1 VSTPERTAPD
11 GAIATPSLAGTVI
24 VLREAPQ
31 LQVLMLR
38 RQRALR
44 FMGGLWAFPGGAVDV
59 AEAGKAHEAARG
71 TMERIEA
78 AARAACRELM
88 EEAQLTVAPA
98 QFAYFAHWITPSQAK
113 RRFDTHF
120 FLALAPADQEP
131 RAHAAESSD
140 LCWIEPEQFAY
151 RDLPITELPMAAPT
165 QMVLRELDQ
174 CRQLYGSA
182 LSILAGAPSRD
193 ILTVMPKLIENGMVL
208 FPWDSGYAQAP
219 GEGVDWN
226 AAAMATRSG
235 WPHRL
240 PSAWAHPTGR

>member
-1 VSTPERTAPD
+1 
-11 GAIATPSLAGTVI
+11 
-24 VLREAPQ
+24 
-31 LQVLMLR
+31 
-38 RQRALR
+38 
-44 FMGGLWAFPGGAVDV
+44 
-59 AEAGKAHEAARG
+59 
-71 TMERIEA
+71 
-78 AARAACRELM
+78 
-88 EEAQLTVAPA
+88 
-98 QFAYFAHWITPSQAK
+98 
-113 RRFDTHF
+113 
-120 FLALAPADQEP
+120 
-131 RAHAAESSD
+131 
-140 LCWIEPEQFAY
+140 
-151 RDLPITELPMAAPT
+151 
-165 QMVLRELDQ
+165 MVLRELDQ

>member
-1 VSTPERTAPD
+1 MSIPEPNRPID
-11 GAIATPSLAGTVI
+11 PIAVPSLAGTVI
-24 VLREAPQ
+24 VLRESPR

-44 FMGGLWAFPGGAVDV
+44 FMGGLWAFPGGAVDS
-59 AEAGKAHEAARG
+59 AEAGDAAQSPSG
-71 TMERIEA
+71 SAQQVAA

-88 EEAQLTVAPA
+88 EEAQLTISQA
-98 QFAYFAHWITPSQAK
+98 QLAHFAHWITPSRVK

-120 FLALAPADQEP
+120 FLVHAPAGQEP
-131 RAHAAESSD
+131 RAHVAEASD
-140 LCWIEPEQFAY
+140 LNWVEPGQFAY
-151 RDLPITELPMAAPT
+151 HDLPITDFPMAAPT

-182 LSILAGAPSRD
+182 SSILAQAPRRD
-193 ILTVMPKLIENGMVL
+193 ILTVMPKLVEDDMIL
-208 FPWDSGYAQAP
+208 FPWDPGYAQAS
-219 GEGVDWN
+219 GEGVDWD

-240 PSAWAHPTGR
+240 PSASAHPMGR